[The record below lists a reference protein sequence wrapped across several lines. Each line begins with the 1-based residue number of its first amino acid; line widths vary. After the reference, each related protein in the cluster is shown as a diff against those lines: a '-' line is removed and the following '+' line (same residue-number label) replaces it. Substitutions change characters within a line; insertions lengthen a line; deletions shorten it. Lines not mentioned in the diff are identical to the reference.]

1 MTKSELVRILAAAN
15 PQLHHDEAER
25 IVAVLFE
32 HIIAALARGERVEL
46 RGFGTFTVRHRE
58 ARGERNPRTGAS
70 VAVSDKHVPFFK
82 AGKAL
87 RNRVNQPD

>member
-1 MTKSELVRILAAAN
+1 MKKTELVRKLAAAN
-15 PQLHHDEAER
+15 PQLRHDEAER

-46 RGFGTFTVRHRE
+46 RGFGTFSVRHRE
-58 ARGERNPRTGAS
+58 ARRGLNPRTGAS
-70 VAVSDKHVPFFK
+70 VAVSEKYVPSFR

-87 RNRVNQPD
+87 RNRVNQTD